1 MVNLTILDLGD
12 NRIRKLEGLDSLTL
26 LSEFYCAKNKLTK
39 IEGLDKLK
47 NLYLLALQ
55 ANFIDRI

>member
-1 MVNLTILDLGD
+1 
-12 NRIRKLEGLDSLTL
+12 LEGLDSLTL

-39 IEGLDKLK
+39 IEGLGKLK

-55 ANFIDRI
+55 ANFIETIEGLEELAGLTELYL